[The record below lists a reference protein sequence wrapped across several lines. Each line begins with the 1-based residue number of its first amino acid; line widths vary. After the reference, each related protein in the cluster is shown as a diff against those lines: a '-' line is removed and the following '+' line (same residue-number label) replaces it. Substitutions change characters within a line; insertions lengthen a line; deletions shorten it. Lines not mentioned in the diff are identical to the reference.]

1 MAYIALRGMRSNR
14 FPLSGSGCGCGQGA
28 SVPSI
33 PIAGFG
39 DAASE
44 SVSANWKYATFGLVG
59 LLGVQF
65 WWWNKKAPEVLKL
78 GVRKNRRRSRR

>member
-14 FPLSGSGCGCGQGA
+14 FPLSGPGCGCGQGA
-28 SVPSI
+28 SAPAI
-33 PIAGFG
+33 PIAGLG
-39 DAASE
+39 EAE
-44 SVSANWKYATFGLVG
+44 PVSANWKYASFGLVA